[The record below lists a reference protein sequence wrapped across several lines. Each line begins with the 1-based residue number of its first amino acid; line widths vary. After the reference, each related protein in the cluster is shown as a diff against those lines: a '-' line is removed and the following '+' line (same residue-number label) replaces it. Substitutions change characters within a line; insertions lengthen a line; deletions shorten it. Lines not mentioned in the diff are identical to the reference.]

1 MSEGLGSRSKDSLAT
16 ERSFGDRVRWP
27 LLIGGPAVVLAIV
40 AYFLLTGG
48 RYQSTDDAYV
58 MSARTPIS
66 SNVSA
71 RVVELA
77 VRDNQKVHKGQ
88 MLFRLDDRDFK
99 AALAQAEAQ
108 LATARLQ
115 VRTQRATASQQSAS
129 ATEAQASLDYA
140 QKELARQKVL
150 AGGGVASQ
158 QQLDQAAN
166 AVATA
171 RAHLQAVQQEAVAAH
186 TAAGA
191 DSSPIDAQPVVM
203 QALATLQRAQ
213 LAMGYTTIVAPQDG
227 IVTKVEQVQL
237 GSYITAAQP
246 LFWLVS
252 GRPYIEAAFK
262 ENQLAKMKIG
272 QAAELDIDAAKGARL
287 KGHVASFSPGAGSTF
302 SILPAQNATGNWVKV
317 VQRLPVRIEFDQ
329 PPLEMASR
337 AGLSVTVKVDTEA
350 PGAAP

>member
-1 MSEGLGSRSKDSLAT
+1 MSEGLGSQST
-16 ERSFGDRVRWP
+16 ERSLGDRVRWP
-27 LLIGGPAVVLAIV
+27 LLIGGPVIVLAIV

-48 RYQSTDDAYV
+48 RYQVTDDAYV

-66 SNVSA
+66 ANVSA

-77 VRDNQKVHKGQ
+77 VRDNQKVKKGQ
-88 MLFRLDDRDFK
+88 LLFRLDDRDFK
-99 AALAQAEAQ
+99 ASLAQAEAQ

-115 VRTQRATASQQSAS
+115 VRTQRATASQQSAGV
-129 ATEAQASLDYA
+129 TEAQASLDYA
-140 QKELARQKVL
+140 QRDLARQKVL
-150 AGGGVASQ
+150 VGGGVASQ
-158 QQLDQAAN
+158 QQLDLAAN
-166 AVATA
+166 AVNTA
-171 RAHLQAVQQEAVAAH
+171 RAHLQAVQQAAVAAH

-191 DSSPIDAQPVVM
+191 DNTSIDAQPVVM

-227 IVTKVEQVQL
+227 VVTKVEQIQL

-272 QAAELDIDAAKGARL
+272 QPAELDIDAAKGTKL
-287 KGHVASFSPGAGSTF
+287 KGRVASFSPGAGSTF

-329 PPLEMASR
+329 PPPEMASH
-337 AGLSVTVKVDTEA
+337 AGLSATVKVDTQA
-350 PGAAP
+350 AGAAG